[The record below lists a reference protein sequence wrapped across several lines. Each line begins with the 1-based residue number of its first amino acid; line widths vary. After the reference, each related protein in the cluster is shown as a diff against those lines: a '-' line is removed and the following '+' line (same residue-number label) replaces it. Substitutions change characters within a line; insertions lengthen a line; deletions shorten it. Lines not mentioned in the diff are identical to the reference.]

1 MSSTSLEETRR
12 VQTEV
17 ETALALVTSSTT
29 DPHVV
34 HFLRCIYTNE
44 STNNSIHPLLAW
56 KQWKNITKEQ
66 YLSILPALA
75 LASHMLT
82 EPLTSNFINALIYC
96 PTSIKFDNLGKPRKA
111 FKWLC
116 EDIEEPLRP
125 AAQRRYEE
133 ALERLVPHVRLAPV
147 KWPRNICAVT
157 EPKKAIA
164 GCGPGVQSEI
174 QFSLERVNDV
184 SPRSKSLDSLLL
196 CYLELVQIL
205 LHELMHAIAFAS
217 DGAKYG
223 ERFFCDNTYV
233 ENGFSWEEA
242 VLGGILELERRN
254 SRDVILTLKDLDLA
268 ALVSCHT
275 ARNISF
281 PVTSCEGLAGR
292 IIREITTQEVMQR
305 FESLLQRS

>member
-1 MSSTSLEETRR
+1 MSSPEETRR
-12 VQTEV
+12 IQSEV
-17 ETALALVTSSTT
+17 DSALALLTFPTTT
-29 DPHVV
+29 DPHVI
-34 HFLRCIYTNE
+34 HFLRRVYTKE
-44 STNNSIHPLLAW
+44 ATRNSIHPLLAW
-56 KQWKNITKEQ
+56 KQWKNISKEQ
-66 YLSILPALA
+66 YLSLLPALA

-82 EPLTSNFINALIYC
+82 EPLTANFINALIYC
-96 PTSIKFDNLGKPRKA
+96 PTSIKFDNLGKPRKV

-116 EDIEEPLRP
+116 EDLEQPLRP

-133 ALERLVPHVRLAPV
+133 ALEKLVPHVRLAPV
-147 KWPRNICAVT
+147 AWPRNICAVT
-157 EPKKAIA
+157 EPKEAIQ
-164 GCGPGVQSEI
+164 GRGPGVQSEL
-174 QFSLERVNDV
+174 QFSLERVNDLN
-184 SPRSKSLDSLLL
+184 PRTKSLDSLLL

-223 ERFFCDNTYV
+223 ERFFCDNPYV

-254 SRDVILTLKDLDLA
+254 SRDVMLTLKDLDLA

-292 IIREITTQEVMQR
+292 IIREVTTQEVMLR
-305 FESLLQRS
+305 FERLLQRE